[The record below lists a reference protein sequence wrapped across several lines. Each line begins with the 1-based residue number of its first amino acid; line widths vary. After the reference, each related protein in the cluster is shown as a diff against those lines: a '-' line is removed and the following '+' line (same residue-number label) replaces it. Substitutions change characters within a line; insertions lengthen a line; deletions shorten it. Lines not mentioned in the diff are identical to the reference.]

1 MSSSFTGAVL
11 PGTKLQ
17 EHSGSEKAWVYS
29 TVDFAEEEQKMEL
42 FCLRFGSLES
52 AQPAFATLHLAHL
65 IARASV
71 GAVARKDSLKSYDM

>member
-1 MSSSFTGAVL
+1 MQRLEVEVGKLMSQCLELVGAVL

-29 TVDFAEEEQKMEL
+29 TVDFAEEEQKMET

-52 AQPAFATLHLAHL
+52 AEAPCAPAEAALF
-65 IARASV
+65 
-71 GAVARKDSLKSYDM
+71 

>member
-1 MSSSFTGAVL
+1 MAGAVL

-52 AQPAFATLHLAHL
+52 A
-65 IARASV
+65 
-71 GAVARKDSLKSYDM
+71 KSPFLRPR